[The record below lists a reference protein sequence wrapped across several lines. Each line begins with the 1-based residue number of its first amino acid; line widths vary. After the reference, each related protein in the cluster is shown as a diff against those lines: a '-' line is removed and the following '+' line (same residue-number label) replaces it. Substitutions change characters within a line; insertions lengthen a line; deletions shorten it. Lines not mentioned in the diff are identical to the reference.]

1 MSVVTRSLEPPNSAS
16 SANNAF
22 SVFYSLFAPFGG
34 MRTCAARSSLA
45 CMESQQSAHGPTA
58 QSELQTSYSIEVEGR
73 LQHDWS
79 EFFSGMQIEE
89 FVRADQS
96 VVTKITG
103 SVRDQ
108 SELSGLL
115 SALANLDMPIVSVN
129 TIDAGDSG
137 NS

>member
-1 MSVVTRSLEPPNSAS
+1 
-16 SANNAF
+16 
-22 SVFYSLFAPFGG
+22 
-34 MRTCAARSSLA
+34 
-45 CMESQQSAHGPTA
+45 
-58 QSELQTSYSIEVEGR
+58 
-73 LQHDWS
+73 
-79 EFFSGMQIEE
+79 MQIEE

>member
-1 MSVVTRSLEPPNSAS
+1 
-16 SANNAF
+16 
-22 SVFYSLFAPFGG
+22 
-34 MRTCAARSSLA
+34 
-45 CMESQQSAHGPTA
+45 MESQQSAHGPTA

-96 VVTKITG
+96 VLTKITG